1 MRYFCKTTNTPYA
14 RMKIHLINVRLKR
27 SATVMLLLCMAANSG
42 IARADTYIQP
52 PDDIDL
58 IGSLQYVKAHEN
70 ETLLDIARNNDIGQ
84 KEIVIANPGV
94 DRWLP
99 RNSPVVKLPK
109 RYLLPDAERTGLV
122 LNLPEMRLYY
132 YYRSKFNNTPQI
144 ITHPVSVGRMDWETP
159 LGRTRIAS
167 KQRDPSWRPPQSLKD
182 EAIAEGDDPLP
193 DVVPPGPDNPLG
205 GFAMRLAVPGYLL
218 HSTNKPYGVGMR
230 VTHGCLRM
238 YPEDIE
244 RLFDDVPV
252 GTPMQIVNQPV
263 KLGWLADTL
272 YIEIHPALEEDRQKP
287 GTDMETVLSMVAGFT
302 ADRPVT
308 LDRKALRLAVERQDG
323 IPVAISE

>member
-1 MRYFCKTTNTPYA
+1 MNISVITN
-14 RMKIHLINVRLKR
+14 RLNIG
-27 SATVMLLLCMAANSG
+27 AGILLLWTALNAG
-42 IARADTYIQP
+42 FTRADTFIQP
-52 PDDIDL
+52 PDDIDV
-58 IGSLQYVKAHEN
+58 IGSLQFIQAHEN

-84 KEIVIANPGV
+84 KEILIANPDV

-99 RNSPVVKLPK
+99 KNNPVVRLPK
-109 RYLLPDAERTGLV
+109 RYVLPDAERTGLV

-132 YYRSKFNNTPQI
+132 FHQSSYTRTPQI

-159 LGRTRIAS
+159 LGTTKIAS
-167 KQRDPSWRPPQSLKD
+167 KQKDPSWRPPQSLKD

-193 DVVPPGPDNPLG
+193 DVVLPGPDNPLG
-205 GFAMRLAVPGYLL
+205 RYAMRLGIPGYLL

-244 RLFDDVPV
+244 QLFEDVPV
-252 GTPMQIVNQPV
+252 GTPVQIVNQPV

-272 YIEIHPALEEDRQKP
+272 YIEIHPALEENQQTP
-287 GTDMETVLSMVAGFT
+287 GNDLQTVLNMVAEYT
-302 ADRPVT
+302 AERPIT
-308 LDRKALRLAVERQDG
+308 LSGSALRMAVEKQDG
-323 IPVAISE
+323 IPVAISK

>member
-1 MRYFCKTTNTPYA
+1 MNMPLPNDRPRGSTA
-14 RMKIHLINVRLKR
+14 V
-27 SATVMLLLCMAANSG
+27 LLLCIAVCSG
-42 IARADTYIQP
+42 ITRADTYIQP
-52 PDDIDL
+52 PDDTDL
-58 IGSLQYVKAHEN
+58 IGSLQYVKAHQN
-70 ETLLDIARNNDIGQ
+70 ETLLDIARNNDVGQ
-84 KEIVIANPGV
+84 EEILIANRDV

-99 RNSPVVKLPK
+99 VNNPVVRLPK
-109 RYLLPDAERTGLV
+109 RYVLPNVPRNGLV

-132 YYRSKFNNTPQI
+132 FYRSKLNNTPQI

-159 LGRTRIAS
+159 LGSTRIAS

-205 GFAMRLAVPGYLL
+205 GYAMRLAVPGYLL

-252 GTPMQIVNQPV
+252 GTPVEIVNQPV

-272 YIEIHPALEEDRQKP
+272 YIEIHPALEEDRQKL
-287 GTDMETVLSMVAGFT
+287 GTDLEAVFSTVAEFT
-302 ADRPVT
+302 ADRPIT
-308 LDRKALRLAVERQDG
+308 LNHSALRQAFKRQDG

>member
-1 MRYFCKTTNTPYA
+1 MDSSLFTNRLNISTTT
-14 RMKIHLINVRLKR
+14 
-27 SATVMLLLCMAANSG
+27 LLLLAAIDGGFAS
-42 IARADTYIQP
+42 ADTFIQP
-52 PDDIDL
+52 PDDIDI
-58 IGSLQYVKAHEN
+58 IGRIQYTKAHEN

-84 KEIVIANPGV
+84 EEILIANPDV

-99 RNSPVVKLPK
+99 KNNPVVRLPK
-109 RYLLPDAERTGLV
+109 RYVLPDAGRKGLV

-132 YYRSKFNNTPQI
+132 FHQSKYTKAQQI

-159 LGRTRIAS
+159 LGMTRIAS
-167 KQRDPSWRPPQSLKD
+167 KQKDPSWRPPQSLKD

-193 DVVPPGPDNPLG
+193 DVVLPGPDNPLG
-205 GFAMRLAVPGYLL
+205 RYAMRLGIPGYLL

-244 RLFDDVPV
+244 QLFDDVPV
-252 GTPMQIVNQPV
+252 GTPMLIVNQPV

-272 YIEIHPALEEDRQKP
+272 YIEIHPALEENRKTP
-287 GTDMETVLSMVAGFT
+287 GNDLQTVLNMVAEYT
-302 ADRPVT
+302 TDRPVT
-308 LDRKALRLAVERQDG
+308 LSGSALRMAVEKQDG
-323 IPVAISE
+323 MPVAISK

>member
-1 MRYFCKTTNTPYA
+1 MNISVITN
-14 RMKIHLINVRLKR
+14 RLNIG
-27 SATVMLLLCMAANSG
+27 TGILLLWTALNAG
-42 IARADTYIQP
+42 FARADTFIQP
-52 PDDIDL
+52 PDDIDV
-58 IGSLQYVKAHEN
+58 IGSLQFIQAHEN

-84 KEIVIANPGV
+84 KEILIANPDV

-99 RNSPVVKLPK
+99 KNNPVVRLPK
-109 RYLLPDAERTGLV
+109 RYVLPDAERTGLV

-132 YYRSKFNNTPQI
+132 FNQSSYTKMPQI

-159 LGRTRIAS
+159 LGSTKIAS
-167 KQRDPSWRPPQSLKD
+167 KQKDPSWRPPQSLKD

-193 DVVPPGPDNPLG
+193 DVVLPGPDNPLG
-205 GFAMRLAVPGYLL
+205 RYAMRLGIPGYLL

-244 RLFDDVPV
+244 QLFEDVPV
-252 GTPMQIVNQPV
+252 GTPVQIVNQPV

-272 YIEIHPALEEDRQKP
+272 YIEIHPALEENQQTP
-287 GTDMETVLSMVAGFT
+287 GNDLQTVLNMIAEYT
-302 ADRPVT
+302 AERPIT
-308 LDRKALRLAVERQDG
+308 LSGSALRMAVEKQDG
-323 IPVAISE
+323 IPVAISK

>member
-1 MRYFCKTTNTPYA
+1 
-14 RMKIHLINVRLKR
+14 MKIPFPNVRLTGR
-27 SATVMLLLCMAANSG
+27 AAVLFLCIAVNSSS
-42 IARADTYIQP
+42 ARADTFIQP

-58 IGSLQYVKAHEN
+58 IGSLQYVKAHQN

-84 KEIVIANPGV
+84 EEILIANRDV

-99 RNSPVVKLPK
+99 VNNPVVRLPK
-109 RYLLPDAERTGLV
+109 RYVLPNAARTGLV

-132 YYRSKFNNTPQI
+132 FYRSKYNNTPQV

-159 LGRTRIAS
+159 LGKTSIAS

-205 GFAMRLAVPGYLL
+205 GYAMRLAVPGYLL

-244 RLFDDVPV
+244 QLFDDVPV
-252 GTPMQIVNQPV
+252 GTPVNIVNQPV

-272 YIEIHPALEEDRQKP
+272 YIEIHPALEENLQKP
-287 GTDMETVLSMVAGFT
+287 GTDYQTILNLVAGFT

-308 LDRKALRLAVERQDG
+308 LNTAALRMAIEKQDG

>member
-1 MRYFCKTTNTPYA
+1 
-14 RMKIHLINVRLKR
+14 
-27 SATVMLLLCMAANSG
+27 MLLCIAVCSG

-52 PDDIDL
+52 PDDTDL
-58 IGSLQYVKAHEN
+58 IGSLQYVKAHQN
-70 ETLLDIARNNDIGQ
+70 ETLLDIARNNDVGQ
-84 KEIVIANPGV
+84 EEIIIANRDV

-99 RNSPVVKLPK
+99 VNNPVVRLPK
-109 RYLLPDAERTGLV
+109 RYVLPNVARTGLV

-132 YYRSKFNNTPQI
+132 FYRSKLNNTPQI

-159 LGRTRIAS
+159 LGSTRIAS

-205 GFAMRLAVPGYLL
+205 GYAMRLAVPGYLL

-252 GTPMQIVNQPV
+252 GTPVEIVNQPV

-287 GTDMETVLSMVAGFT
+287 GNDLEALFRMVAEFT
-302 ADRPVT
+302 ADRPIT
-308 LDRKALRLAVERQDG
+308 LNHNALRQAFKRQDG